1 MLDLLKWISERS
13 RFFTK
18 IATEYDGHREENAL
32 AKLDILQELE
42 LLINSHITEE
52 EDDAGCVPVEGA
64 GSADLGV
71 DKEGDKRSPEFW
83 STGSAGVPVSELDR
97 EARKMGKP

>member
-1 MLDLLKWISERS
+1 MLDLHKWIAERT

-52 EDDAGCVPVEGA
+52 EHHAGVVPVEGA

-71 DKEGDKRSPEFW
+71 DKEGDKGSPKFW
-83 STGSAGVPVSELDR
+83 SPGSAGVSVSDLDR